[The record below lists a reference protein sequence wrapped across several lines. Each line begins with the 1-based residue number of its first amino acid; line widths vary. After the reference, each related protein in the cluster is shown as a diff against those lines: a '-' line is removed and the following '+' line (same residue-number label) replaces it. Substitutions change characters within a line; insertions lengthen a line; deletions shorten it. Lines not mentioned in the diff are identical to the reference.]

1 MAINLVEGMFKT
13 LETALTEQVASNF
26 ESLYTVVFPIWSVG
40 LILYY
45 VIVAW
50 EIIYGDKQIVINEF
64 ITKFMVLAVIST
76 FLGASAI
83 YTSNVVPFVMNSG
96 QEIAGK
102 IIADGAGS
110 GSTGAMIDSMISSVI
125 DLGKKEYAVVE
136 DSGIFD
142 SVGIAI
148 MFGIKCLI
156 LFVTAGAFIIYSAAY
171 LIMAMVMVGILL
183 SLGGV
188 FIMFAA
194 FPSTRQMFTS
204 WVGSCLNYI
213 FLNISYAILFSVLIK
228 YLDKFM
234 QINSGNGGD
243 DNNLWVIAMIGL
255 SFAIGCFLL
264 QQVAVLVS
272 QLTGGVGINGLVN
285 SVNGFAKQGL
295 KAAGFAGRG
304 AGKVAGGIGNA
315 AVKAREKMWDMG
327 GKLKGG

>member
-1 MAINLVEGMFKT
+1 MAFNFVEGMFKT
-13 LETALTEQVASNF
+13 LESAMSEQVASNF
-26 ESLYTVVFPIWSVG
+26 ESLYSVVFPIWSVG

-96 QEIAGK
+96 QEIAGRIVSNGGDASNTGQLIDK
-102 IIADGAGS
+102 MLSQIIEIGQKAYDLIGEAGWS
-110 GSTGAMIDSMISSVI
+110 DKVGYVLIFV
-125 DLGKKEYAVVE
+125 LKFVVLVLA
-136 DSGIFD
+136 G
-142 SVGIAI
+142 
-148 MFGIKCLI
+148 
-156 LFVTAGAFIIYSAAY
+156 GAFIVYSAAY
-171 LIMAMVMVGILL
+171 LVMAMVMVGILL

-213 FLNISYAILFSVLIK
+213 FLNISYAILFSLMIK
-228 YLDKFM
+228 YIDGFIVKNDLSND
-234 QINSGNGGD
+234 SA
-243 DNNLWVIAMIGL
+243 LWSILVIGL
-255 SFAIGCFLL
+255 SFAVGCFLL
-264 QQVAVLVS
+264 QQIAVLVS
-272 QLTGGVGINGLVN
+272 QLTGGVGINGLVG

-304 AGKVAGGIGNA
+304 AGKTAGAIGNA
-315 AVKAREKMWDMG
+315 AAKARDKMWDMG